1 MSHPGGLEVC
11 GTPIDLQKVT
21 VDSFS
26 VAGINDHITPWD
38 AVYRST
44 QLLGGERRFVLS
56 NSGHIQIDEHSVVES
71 ELFIFGHGGRIN
83 IGKWC
88 YVGPDT
94 RIWSAAHISIGDRV
108 LISHGVNIFDSLT
121 HPISP
126 KLRHAQFREIA
137 IKGHPKS
144 IDLSEAPVVIEDDAW
159 IGAGAMVLRGVRI
172 GARSIVGAGSV
183 VTRDIPPDSIVAGN
197 PATAVRHLTPE
208 ELE

>member
-1 MSHPGGLEVC
+1 MNFHYWV
-11 GTPIDLQKVT
+11 
-21 VDSFS
+21 
-26 VAGINDHITPWD
+26 
-38 AVYRST
+38 
-44 QLLGGERRFVLS
+44 RRLSGRATCTLAKSARLTSKARVLNAS
-56 NSGHIQIDEHSVVES
+56 RNSGQIQIDEHSVVES

-126 KLRHAQFREIA
+126 RLRHAQFREIA
-137 IKGHPKS
+137 LHGHPKF

-159 IGAGAMVLRGVRI
+159 IGAGTLVLRGVRV
-172 GARSIVGAGSV
+172 GARSIIGAGSV
-183 VTRDIPPDSIVAGN
+183 VTRDIPPDTIVAGN
-197 PATAVRHLTPE
+197 PATAVRCLTPE